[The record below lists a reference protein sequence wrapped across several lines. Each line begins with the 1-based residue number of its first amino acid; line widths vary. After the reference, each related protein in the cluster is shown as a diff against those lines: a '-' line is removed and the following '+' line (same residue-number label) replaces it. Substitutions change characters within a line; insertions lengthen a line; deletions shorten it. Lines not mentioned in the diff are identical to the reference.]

1 MFLCVFFVCVDCCIF
16 GGSGFLGVFF
26 GWVFLGD
33 LYFNLYKERQYFS
46 LLLLFSI
53 LCLRSFTVLSFCHNI
68 SIIMLC
74 YLNIIFIS
82 PSIVQ

>member
-1 MFLCVFFVCVDCCIF
+1 MCVDCCIF
-16 GGSGFLGVFF
+16 WVVGLGFYVLGG
-26 GWVFLGD
+26 VFLGD
-33 LYFNLYKERQYFS
+33 LFFNLYKVRRYFS

-53 LCLRSFTVLSFCHNI
+53 LCSRSFTVLSFCHNI
-68 SIIMLC
+68 FIIMLC